1 MGLEGSCLRKLSLEA
16 LLDTMYLLPATG
28 VSIKGLL
35 KDAIVRL
42 MQKGN
47 QISISNIS
55 VFELSAKGAK
65 HVAAETLSA
74 ERVTRGG
81 RAIVYDERITVVPMH
96 DSSILLAAFKLRRM
110 LSDFIDCLILSSAI
124 NYCDAVVTEDKDIQS
139 LERKEEFNGLVAT
152 VNPKF
157 KIQTLIDTL

>member
-1 MGLEGSCLRKLSLEA
+1 MRL
-16 LLDTMYLLPATG
+16 LLDTAYLLPAIG
-28 VSIKGLL
+28 VSIKGLP
-35 KDAIVRL
+35 KDALIKL

-65 HVAAETLSA
+65 HVAAGTLSS
-74 ERVTRGG
+74 ERVTRGI
-81 RAIVYDERITVVPMH
+81 RAVVYDDRITVVPMH
-96 DSSILLAAFKLRRM
+96 DSSVLLTAFKFRRM
-110 LSDFIDCLILSSAI
+110 LGDFIDCLILSSAI

-139 LERKEEFNGLVAT
+139 LKRKEEFNGLVAT

-157 KIQTLIDTL
+157 KIQTLTDTL